1 MVCTWCGYVCVNLRV
16 EEEGGRWG
24 LAKKIPRACGL
35 ASLAKGWLMG
45 RGGSVT
51 HAFVYPEDEKVHSRK
66 QSWKCPFIVY
76 FEFSYKHI
84 DKVIKTSPHGLSVP
98 FLKHSG
104 LYWFGLV

>member
-45 RGGSVT
+45 REIEGVPGSVRDN
-51 HAFVYPEDEKVHSRK
+51 VLRE
-66 QSWKCPFIVY
+66 
-76 FEFSYKHI
+76 
-84 DKVIKTSPHGLSVP
+84 
-98 FLKHSG
+98 
-104 LYWFGLV
+104 